1 MTNHR
6 TAASLLL
13 VSALLASACCSS
25 GPRAVASAARSAPT
39 PSPEARALYDEIAR
53 ADQALFDAFNAHD
66 LAGVKTFFADDME
79 MYHDTGGLLS
89 FADAIAGTESNF
101 AKDNG
106 LRRDLV
112 PGTLEVYPIRGYGA
126 IEVGAHTFC
135 HREDGRDDCG
145 TFKFLHVWRQRDG
158 QWQITRAVSYD
169 H

>member
-6 TAASLLL
+6 PAASLLL
-13 VSALLASACCSS
+13 LSAMLASACCSS
-25 GPRAVASAARSAPT
+25 GPRAGAVATPSAAPV
-39 PSPEARALYDEIAR
+39 SPEARALYDEIAR
-53 ADQALFDAFNAHD
+53 VDRALFDAFNAHD
-66 LAGVKTFFADDME
+66 LSRVKKFFADDME

-89 FADAIAGTESNF
+89 FADVVGGTESNF

-126 IEVGAHTFC
+126 IETGAHTFC

-145 TFKFLHVWRQRDG
+145 TFKFLHVWRRRDG